1 MTNEEAIGFLECGA
15 IPSCTCVSNK
25 RYGGDCPGED
35 AVIEAIKVAIKAL
48 EKQIPVKRIRK
59 HGGYF
64 REYLISYCRVCGN
77 EISNSQYQYHFCPDC
92 GQAIDWSDED
102 GE

>member
-1 MTNEEAIGFLECGA
+1 MTNEEAIRNVDCTRSYLSISGVVDEPVYKALEMA
-15 IPSCTCVSNK
+15 N
-25 RYGGDCPGED
+25 
-35 AVIEAIKVAIKAL
+35 KAL

-64 REYLISYCRVCGN
+64 REYLISYCRACGN

-102 GE
+102 DCE

>member
-1 MTNEEAIGFLECGA
+1 MTNEEAIRHLDCVRNNLTLSGVVDEPVYKALEM
-15 IPSCTCVSNK
+15 
-25 RYGGDCPGED
+25 
-35 AVIEAIKVAIKAL
+35 AIKAL

-77 EISNSQYQYHFCPDC
+77 ELSNSQYQYHFCQDC
-92 GQAIDWSDED
+92 GHAIDWSED
-102 GE
+102 KEKAP